1 MVDLDYNHPS
11 VVLYSTGNEISDIGT
26 EKGFDTSRKLTDFLH
41 SEDSTRPVTNGI
53 NGLFAAGSYLPEMLQ
68 DLLGDRYKALESG
81 DINEG
86 MAMVGEKMGEI
97 VLHKRVS
104 EVIDRLESTMDI
116 LGYNY
121 MTACYLP
128 DHEKHSQRVM
138 VGSETFPPQIAEN
151 WEIIT
156 HCPAV
161 IGDFTWTGYGYLAR
175 PVFIRPSSTM
185 REI

>member
-1 MVDLDYNHPS
+1 M
-11 VVLYSTGNEISDIGT
+11 
-26 EKGFDTSRKLTDFLH
+26 
-41 SEDSTRPVTNGI
+41 TNGI
-53 NGLFAAGSYLPEMLQ
+53 NGLFAAGGYLPEILQ

-86 MAMVGEKMGEI
+86 MAMVGEKMGEV

-121 MTACYLP
+121 MTSRYLQ

-161 IGDFTWTGYGYLAR
+161 IGDFTWTGYGYLGETGVYPAIINNAGDLTVAGR
-175 PVFIRPSSTM
+175 RNEASY
-185 REI
+185 

>member
-1 MVDLDYNHPS
+1 M
-11 VVLYSTGNEISDIGT
+11 
-26 EKGFDTSRKLTDFLH
+26 
-41 SEDSTRPVTNGI
+41 
-53 NGLFAAGSYLPEMLQ
+53 
-68 DLLGDRYKALESG
+68 
-81 DINEG
+81 
-86 MAMVGEKMGEI
+86 
-97 VLHKRVS
+97 S